1 MNGIP
6 KWIWLGIAGI
16 VLALILGFGSIY
28 TVSER
33 EVAVVLEF
41 GKPVASRTEP
51 GLYFKVTLVQNVEH
65 YPKTLQFWRSTDQ
78 ETLVDLPTADKKK
91 IEVSAWAIWRIT
103 DPKKFREVLVTVEK
117 AESQVKDRVRSAIR
131 DEITAHNLSEVI
143 RSTDREL
150 TYSLQFAKPEV
161 LGDDRNNERVD
172 PNGNRPLNKEG
183 ENLIRGDAPSKI
195 KLGRETIMER
205 IRENVQKRLEGEGE
219 TETLSGTGRGIELV
233 DVGIYNISFVPAVR
247 EAAFDRLKTA
257 MEAIAAQH
265 YNEGVKEKNLILN
278 ETHAEVERI
287 TGEGEGESSSI
298 RGKIDAEI
306 IRDYAEAINE
316 TGDFFNFERT
326 LKLYKESLHGKSSR
340 LILTTDTELFR
351 LLKEL
356 DKAGPPSTMP
366 PASDEATEKAAPSA
380 SETEAAPQ

>member
-1 MNGIP
+1 MNQLP
-6 KWIWLGIAGI
+6 KWLWLAVAGV

-41 GKPVASRTEP
+41 GKPVANRTEP
-51 GLYFKVTLVQNVEH
+51 GLYFKVPLMQNVER
-65 YPKTLQFWRSTDQ
+65 YPKTLQFWRSSDQ

-103 DPKKFREVLVTVEK
+103 DPGKFRKVLVTVEN
-117 AESQVKDRVRSAIR
+117 AESAVKDRVRAAIR
-131 DEITAHNLSEVI
+131 DEITSHNLSEVI
-143 RSTDREL
+143 RSSDREL
-150 TYSLQFAKPEV
+150 TYSLQFAKPD
-161 LGDDRNNERVD
+161 LLDNGNPALD
-172 PNGNRPLNKEG
+172 PNGNPPANKED
-183 ENLIRGDAPSKI
+183 ENLIRGDVPRNI
-195 KLGRETIMER
+195 QLGRETILQR
-205 IRENVQKRLEGEGE
+205 IRENVQKRLQGEGE
-219 TETLSGTGRGIELV
+219 SETQSGTDRGIELV

-257 MEAIAAQH
+257 MEAIAAKH
-265 YNEGVKEKNLILN
+265 YNEGVKKKNLILN

-306 IRDYAEAINE
+306 IADYAKAINE
-316 TGDFFNFERT
+316 TGDFYNFERT
-326 LKLYKESLHGKSSR
+326 LKLYRESLKGRSNR

-356 DKAGPPSTMP
+356 DKASPPPTTP
-366 PASDEATEKAAPSA
+366 PASDEPP
-380 SETEAAPQ
+380 ETT